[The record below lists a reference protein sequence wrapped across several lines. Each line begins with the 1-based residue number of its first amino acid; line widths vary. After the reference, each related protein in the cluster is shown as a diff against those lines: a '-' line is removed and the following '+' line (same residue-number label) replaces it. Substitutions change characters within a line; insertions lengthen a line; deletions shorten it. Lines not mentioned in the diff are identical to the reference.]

1 MTSDSDLESFI
12 HQTHKIKGRLVEITV
27 SEELPQ
33 LEEEDDD
40 DTKSVRV
47 DIIPDIIEVTG
58 ENVNTDV
65 LEMYFQGAKSG
76 GGREKD
82 VEWIRNIDDGVVHVK
97 FVSTEGMYNISLK
110 QLNEKNALLLRNFSL

>member
-1 MTSDSDLESFI
+1 MTSDLESFI

-33 LEEEDDD
+33 L
-40 DTKSVRV
+40 

-110 QLNEKNALLLRNFSL
+110 QFNEKNALLLRNFSL